1 MKILHDLDELAQ
13 HNPPDQKLVLTI
25 GAYDGV
31 HIAHRALIA
40 GVVMRARE
48 LGGRAVV
55 ITFDP
60 HPDLVLRPQSQLVLL
75 TDLTDKTALISELSV
90 DFLVIQPFTPDFT
103 KLSPETFVEKL
114 LGGGDVCEVHL
125 GEDFRF
131 GYKAQ
136 GTVERL
142 REEGQAR
149 GFQVRTLA
157 SLEVD
162 GQLVSSTAIRKL
174 IAEGNVAQAN
184 RWLARAH
191 SLKGVIV
198 QGFQRGRILG
208 FPTANM
214 AVSTQFA
221 VPSNGVYATVTT
233 ILSEN
238 VSRHSVTNIGV
249 RPTFDN
255 GVRSVETFIFD
266 FDQDIYGQT
275 IRVEFIQKLRDE
287 QKFAGLDAIKAQL
300 AQDVIQ
306 ARAALGTAG
315 R

>member
-1 MKILHDLDELAQ
+1 MEILHDLDELAQ

-60 HPDLVLRPQSQLVLL
+60 HPDLVLRPQNHLVLL
-75 TDLTDKTALISELSV
+75 TDLADKTALISELGV
-90 DFLVIQPFTPDFT
+90 DFLVIQPFTRDFI
-103 KLSPETFVEKL
+103 KLSPEIFVEKL

-142 REEGQAR
+142 REVGQAR

-162 GQLVSSTAIRKL
+162 DQIVSSTAIRKL
-174 IAEGNVAQAN
+174 IAEGNVIQAN

-198 QGFQRGRILG
+198 QGFMRGRTLG

-214 AVSTQFA
+214 AVSAQFA

-233 ILSEN
+233 NLSEN

-266 FDQDIYGQT
+266 FEQDIYGQT

-287 QKFAGLDAIKAQL
+287 QKFAGLDAIKTQL
-300 AQDVIQ
+300 AQDVTQ
-306 ARAALGTAG
+306 ARAALENAG